1 LALVAFVAVTVHVPG
16 VVAANVVPPVM
27 EHPAVP
33 ALVTANV
40 TAPVPDPP
48 DDVNA
53 MEDPYVP
60 LVEDTVNVDCDAL
73 PTVSAAVFDVTAVDK
88 ALAKVFVTMTLKDP
102 ASVNSKELM
111 TKEELVASVTAT
123 PPFNHW

>member
-1 LALVAFVAVTVHVPG
+1 MHVPG
-16 VVAANVVPPVM
+16 VVAFNVLPPEM

-48 DDVNA
+48 DDVSEIEAPN
-53 MEDPYVP
+53 VP
-60 LVEDTVNVDCDAL
+60 PVGDTVNVDCEAL
-73 PTVSAAVFDVTAVDK
+73 FTVSAAVLDVTAVDN
-88 ALAKVFVTMTLKDP
+88 ALANVFVTMTLKEP
-102 ASVNSKELM
+102 ASDNSKELII
-111 TKEELVASVTAT
+111 KEELVSPVIAT